1 MITQVL
7 GFNNENGKWKIE
19 INDEDNEF
27 MEQNRKNEADVK
39 VKSLQFEEMEQIA
52 QKPNTRAARVESKGN
67 LAHRKHFG
75 QGRKGE
81 NLIFVEYTK
90 IKIQLIKYNDMKVFL
105 EPWSF
110 EAIQE

>member
-1 MITQVL
+1 MIAQVL
-7 GFNNENGKWKIE
+7 GFNNENDKWKIE

-75 QGRKGE
+75 QVRNGE
-81 NLIFVEYTK
+81 KSIFVEYTK
-90 IKIQLIKYNDMKVFL
+90 SKIHLIK
-105 EPWSF
+105 
-110 EAIQE
+110 